1 VSVADDFFD
10 DEEVAPRAHKPSNN
24 GSTTPPPA
32 SEEDYGIVQAPPAPV
47 DDEDVGGPEKSN
59 GKGKG
64 DGADKA
70 PPTIPLL
77 VSDFIAFSPD
87 HTYIHRATGETW
99 TSTAVNARVMP
110 VETGGGQKM
119 LTANT
124 WLDRNDAVEQRVWA
138 PGLPQII
145 ENRLVAEGG
154 FFAKPGARV
163 FNVYKPPQIIVSAS
177 SDVRFWRDRLYALW
191 PEQAVHIECWLAHRA
206 QRPGEK
212 INHALVLG
220 GKPGIGKDAVLDPL
234 KRAVG
239 PWNFAEISPQAVL
252 GTFNEFARSVVLRIS
267 EGKDLGDTD
276 RFVFYEA
283 TKTLIA
289 APPDTL
295 RINPKYVSPYYV
307 LNVTGIIITTNHK
320 VGGLFLPPDDRRHFV
335 AWSTVEPSDF
345 SSDAWTKYWTKLNA
359 GGAEAVVDHLKALDL
374 AHFNPKAPPPHTQ
387 AFWEM
392 VNAMRTEE
400 ESEMADIIED
410 LGNPKALIITDI
422 IARANALGAFAFV
435 TFLQE
440 RKNARL
446 IFLRLEQ
453 CGYRRLAN
461 PDEHAGRW
469 RVGSQRTGVYVRQNI
484 TDREGFEAVKDLDG
498 LSEDNV

>member
-1 VSVADDFFD
+1 MTDDLTARVAREWRAERDKQ
-10 DEEVAPRAHKPSNN
+10 ELAQAGPRLTVLHSA
-24 GSTTPPPA
+24 PPPA
-32 SEEDYGIVQAPPAPV
+32 DPDDYGAQPPPAPI
-47 DDEDVGGPEKSN
+47 DEADVGAPS
-59 GKGKG
+59 G
-64 DGADKA
+64 DKQ
-70 PPTIPLL
+70 PTIPLP

-87 HTYIHRATGETW
+87 HTYVHRETGESW

-110 VETGGGQKM
+110 VEIGGGKKP
-119 LTANT
+119 LAANV

-138 PGLPQII
+138 PGEPQII

-163 FNVYKPPQIIVSAS
+163 FNVYKPPQIIVSATG
-177 SDVRFWRDRLYALW
+177 DVRFWRDHLHALW
-191 PEQAVHIECWLAHRA
+191 PEQADHVECWIAHRA

-252 GTFNEFARSVVLRIS
+252 GAFNEFAQSVVLRIS
-267 EGKDLGDTD
+267 EGKDLGDID
-276 RFVFYEA
+276 RFAFYEA

-295 RINPKYVSPYYV
+295 RVNPKYVSPYYV
-307 LNVTGIIITTNHK
+307 LNVTGVILTTNHK

-345 SSDAWTKYWTKLNA
+345 SPDAWTKYWARLNA
-359 GGAEAVVDHLKALDL
+359 GGAEAVANHLKALDL

-400 ESEMADIIED
+400 ESEMADIIEN
-410 LGNPKALIITDI
+410 LGNPKALVISDI
-422 IARANALGAFAFV
+422 IARANTLGAYAFV
-435 TFLQE
+435 AFLQE

-446 IFLRLEQ
+446 VVLRLEQ

-469 RVGSQRTGVYVRQNI
+469 RVGSHRTGVYVRQNM

-498 LSEDNV
+498 SNEDSV